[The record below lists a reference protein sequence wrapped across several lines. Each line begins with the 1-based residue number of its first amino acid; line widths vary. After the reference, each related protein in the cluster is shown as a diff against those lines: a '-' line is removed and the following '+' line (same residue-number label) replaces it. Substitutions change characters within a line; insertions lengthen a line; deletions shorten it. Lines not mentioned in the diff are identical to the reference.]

1 MKKLLLTLAAA
12 ATVFAASAAPT
23 QLNKVWTKQIVN
35 AFPADKTEFSAKVA
49 VDAAGNVIAAGAYNQ
64 DFTLGTTE
72 MTAVGTGAYLA
83 KYNLAGE
90 LAWAVGFEGS
100 ATVTAIETAPDGTIF
115 VAGSYADEVV
125 FGSVDGNSITKEGM
139 MIDGAPTEKQ
149 NAAFIA
155 KYASSGNILAVE
167 TFIPAMHEETAAHL
181 DDWDGMPYLFS
192 DGDIYF
198 EIKQIKFDS
207 DKLYISAVYTGL
219 TSAVGLTFAA
229 PYVQYAFFMYQDVPA
244 ASIFTLNTDLSA
256 ATEIAKVA
264 YSGANND
271 GVESTSTCWNA
282 RFDVAD
288 GSVFAAFAATGAIAI
303 TSQNG
308 KETVN
313 AEGPAFIYTLF
324 DNNGLSKNKTIAATP
339 SSTVA
344 DNSFALV
351 SFSGDNVVVAGRIFT
366 SETVNETE
374 IEHRNIFAA
383 NFDIAAFDIKD
394 IKTYEAIDGDITYT
408 VVSSAALLS
417 SGEIYINT
425 LGYYNTTKVEGEETL
440 YRKGDFAGK
449 VKSFVYTDNAFAPA
463 TAVADAYAVAAAGE
477 YVAFGQIAET
487 GADFSLY
494 TSKLSGISD
503 IVVEDADAPAVYYNL
518 YGIQVANPENGIYIV
533 RRGSKVSKVVK

>member
-23 QLNKVWTKQIVN
+23 QLNKVWTKQVVN
-35 AFPADKTEFSAKVA
+35 AFPADKTEFSAKIA

-90 LAWAVGFEGS
+90 LAWAVPFSGS
-100 ATVTAIETAPDGTIF
+100 ASVVAIDTDADGNIF
-115 VAGSYADEVV
+115 VAGRLADEVE
-125 FGSVDGNSITKEGM
+125 FGTTSGTPVTKEGLK
-139 MIDGAPTEKQ
+139 IDGAPVSTLD
-149 NAAFIA
+149 ASFIA
-155 KYASSGNILAVE
+155 KYSADGVLDKVEVYAPEPMPELVATGMYFPFEGYMYFHINNIKIA
-167 TFIPAMHEETAAHL
+167 
-181 DDWDGMPYLFS
+181 
-192 DGDIYF
+192 
-198 EIKQIKFDS
+198 DS
-207 DKLYISAVYTGL
+207 KLYVSAVYTDKTTIGDVAFEGSYNDPWGGVFFNSLKSTAVFTLDLNLSGCAAVVTCGVDGHLATEEGEYQAGIVEFAVEKNHTYAVFLGNGPLVVKSGSATKTLEAEPSQYNYIL
-219 TSAVGLTFAA
+219 TDIADNAIGQLATVPCPEAGINTSYIPAFVGVNGENLIVVGDETFAENYQQDNERIGTETFVITA
-229 PYVQYAFFMYQDVPA
+229 P
-244 ASIFTLNTDLSA
+244 
-256 ATEIAKVA
+256 
-264 YSGANND
+264 
-271 GVESTSTCWNA
+271 
-282 RFDVAD
+282 
-288 GSVFAAFAATGAIAI
+288 
-303 TSQNG
+303 
-308 KETVN
+308 
-313 AEGPAFIYTLF
+313 
-324 DNNGLSKNKTIAATP
+324 LSKLADATKKAQE
-339 SSTVA
+339 S
-344 DNSFALV
+344 
-351 SFSGDNVVVAGRIFT
+351 
-366 SETVNETE
+366 
-374 IEHRNIFAA
+374 
-383 NFDIAAFDIKD
+383 
-394 IKTYEAIDGDITYT
+394 IDGDITYA

-494 TSKLSGISD
+494 TSKSSGISD

-518 YGIQVANPENGIYIV
+518 QGIQVANPENGIYIV